1 MSKPFSP
8 EDPALAALVDRLL
21 VRYQPFLSPKA
32 LAELRQTALFL
43 AANHPSL
50 AELTEA
56 LERVSSSDPSAV
68 PSPPG
73 GVSGVVAKRGRRALG
88 GTGTGNRG

>member
-1 MSKPFSP
+1 MSKPLPP

-21 VRYQPFLSPKA
+21 VPYQPFLSPKA

-43 AANHPSL
+43 AANHPTL
-50 AELTEA
+50 AELTAA
-56 LERVSSSDPSAV
+56 LERVSSSDTSVV

-73 GVSGVVAKRGRRALG
+73 GASGVVVKRGRRALG
-88 GTGTGNRG
+88 GTGTGNKG